1 MKIGIIGCGQL
12 ARMLALAGWPRGVQF
27 SFLAGPQED
36 PSPVMGLGTIHRL
49 QEGDSAESIYQG
61 LGEPDVITTEREQV
75 EVALLASLQPFAPVF
90 PQPEAVS
97 ICQHRAR
104 EKQFINDQGIAT
116 APWQPVTPQTDL
128 LALGH
133 ELGWPLFIKSC
144 EDGYDGYNQWR
155 INGPDDALPTLPE
168 GVACI
173 AEGGVAFEREL
184 SLVAVRGRDG
194 KVRCYPLTENHHT
207 AGILQHSLAPAPAL
221 ADGLQQKAEAMAQR
235 LLSAM
240 NYVGVLTLELFLVNG
255 EFKINELAPRVH
267 NSGHWTQSGAL
278 TCQFENHVRAIAG
291 LPLGPTDAPLPAAMV
306 NLLGVEPPNPV
317 ICPDAK
323 LHWYNKSVRP
333 GRKVGHLNLTHADP
347 QQLSRQVSELVAILY
362 P

>member
-12 ARMLALAGWPRGVQF
+12 ARMLALAGWPRGLSF

-36 PSPVMGLGTIHRL
+36 PAPVTGLGPIYRMS
-49 QEGDSAESIYQG
+49 EGESAESIYEG
-61 LGEPDVITTEREQV
+61 LGRPEVITTEREQV
-75 EVALLASLQPFAPVF
+75 DVALLRALKAFAPVY
-90 PQPEAVS
+90 PEAHAVS
-97 ICQHRAR
+97 VCQHRAR

-116 APWQPVTPQTDL
+116 APWRPIDGNTDL
-128 LALGH
+128 IALGH
-133 ELGWPLFIKSC
+133 QLGWPLFIKSC

-155 INGPDDALPTLPE
+155 LNGPDTPLPEIPE
-168 GVACI
+168 GVECI

-184 SLVAVRGRDG
+184 SLVAARASNG
-194 KVRCYPLTENHHT
+194 KVACYPLTENHHT
-207 AGILQHSLAPAPAL
+207 GGILQHSLAPAPSL
-221 ADGLQQKAEAMAQR
+221 PEGLQAKAEEMARR
-235 LLSAM
+235 LLEAL
-240 NYVGVLTLELFLVNG
+240 NYVGVLTLELFLVDG
-255 EFKINELAPRVH
+255 ELKINELAPRVH

-291 LPLGPTDAPLPAAMV
+291 LPLGPTSAPQPSAMV

-333 GRKVGHLNLTHADP
+333 GRKVGHLNLTHSDP
-347 QQLSRQVSELVAILY
+347 SQLHRQVEELVAVLY